1 MKSAFVRI
9 AYYNGVKNV
18 GDIANVDLISCMSG
32 LSSYQARDTTL
43 PHLLAIGSTIASAV
57 PTSVVWGSGVMHPSM
72 GVGTLSGDNVCAL
85 RGKETWAAL
94 ESGGIQFADC
104 PLGDPGYLLPKLMS
118 IERKS
123 GQNDLIGLAPHYTDR
138 NHPFFT
144 AARENARSFDL
155 DVRTSDVRSFMENM
169 SRCELVISSSLHGL
183 ILAEAMGVPNVW
195 VVANNAIGGG
205 RFKFDDW
212 FSTCARPGRSI
223 TVDHECDVEE
233 IAKHA
238 VLHDCLIEV
247 DALKGAFPL
256 SRIEDLSVQ
265 DAEVGHQTILPADLC
280 RRNDPIIL
288 IPADSGMTHEDIATT
303 IDSSSRC
310 QAGGSIVLF
319 GLSAD
324 DALAALAI
332 EGDLAG
338 KVRALGWAFSDFNI
352 RLFFTN
358 WAEPASYV
366 VAEAGVCLDQG
377 PKIEAMTEVL
387 GESPM
392 AKSITHTDNAGRRKI
407 LCRSILYSFLDNQ
420 VMWL

>member
-1 MKSAFVRI
+1 VWRI
-9 AYYNGVKNV
+9 
-18 GDIANVDLISCMSG
+18 
-32 LSSYQARDTTL
+32 T
-43 PHLLAIGSTIASAV
+43 P
-57 PTSVVWGSGVMHPSM
+57 
-72 GVGTLSGDNVCAL
+72 L
-85 RGKETWAAL
+85 RGR
-94 ESGGIQFADC
+94 F
-104 PLGDPGYLLPKLMS
+104 
-118 IERKS
+118 
-123 GQNDLIGLAPHYTDR
+123 
-138 NHPFFT
+138 
-144 AARENARSFDL
+144 
-155 DVRTSDVRSFMENM
+155 
-169 SRCELVISSSLHGL
+169 
-183 ILAEAMGVPNVW
+183 
-195 VVANNAIGGG
+195 
-205 RFKFDDW
+205 FKFDDW

-310 QAGGSIVLF
+310 QAAAASSSSASARMTPWPRCHRRRLGRKGS
-319 GLSAD
+319 G
-324 DALAALAI
+324 
-332 EGDLAG
+332 AG
-338 KVRALGWAFSDFNI
+338 MAFSDFNI

-392 AKSITHTDNAGRRKI
+392 AKSITIRIMPAGEKFYAGRSCI
-407 LCRSILYSFLDNQ
+407 VSSIISDVALSAAPRSTARTG
-420 VMWL
+420 